1 MRLQEGSLV
10 AGKYRIAKKLGEGAM
25 GSVWL
30 ATNEATDGEFAI
42 KVLRAEVTSA
52 PDALARFFQEARV
65 CGRLRHPSVVQI
77 YDAGQATELGGAP
90 YLVMERLDG
99 LPLDA
104 LVRQRG
110 GLPARLAV
118 DIVAQIARGLHLAH
132 QKGIVHRDVKPA
144 NVFLHK
150 PGTGALVPKM
160 LDFGISK
167 MADPRTPEVSLTQT
181 SSFMGSPMYMS
192 PEQMDSAKNVD
203 ARSDVHALGVLLWE
217 CLAGKPPFRATS
229 YNMLVVEITRD
240 ARPDL
245 AAIVPSVSPA
255 LAQIVARATAIDR
268 KDRYQSASDL
278 ADALEIELAALG
290 GEMLD
295 AKSASAEVFA
305 GLDMLSRPP
314 PPMQGSTTAPTSRDR
329 TSAVSPVAQSVLG
342 IAPYAST
349 EVAAAEPLQTPP
361 EPVAAATAS
370 GTQTTSRSPTRLLW
384 LGVGTA
390 AVLGAGALAVIVSVL
405 PRGGSGVSATV
416 TIESS
421 PPSAVA
427 TVAQPSAD
435 AGTALVAAASSTP
448 AVAAVDASAPVA
460 SVKKVVSPR
469 PVAPTQKAAKA
480 VKIDS
485 SGL

>member
-1 MRLQEGSLV
+1 MELKDGSLI
-10 AGKYRIAKKLGEGAM
+10 AGKYRIVKKLGEGAM

-77 YDAGQATELGGAP
+77 YDAGQSPELGGAP

-104 LVRQRG
+104 LIRQRG
-110 GLPARLAV
+110 GLSPRLAV
-118 DIVAQIARGLHLAH
+118 DIVTQVARGLHLAH
-132 QKGIVHRDVKPA
+132 QKGVVHRDVKPA

-150 PGTGALVPKM
+150 PGTGALVPKV

-181 SSFMGSPMYMS
+181 ASFMGSPMYMS

-217 CLAGKPPFRATS
+217 CLAGTSPFLATS

-245 AAIVPSVSPA
+245 AARVPGVSPA
-255 LAQIVARATAIDR
+255 LAQIVARAIAIDR
-268 KDRYQSASDL
+268 KDRYPSASDL
-278 ADALEIELAALG
+278 ADALDQELAALG

-295 AKSASAEVFA
+295 SKTASAEVFA
-305 GLDMLSRPP
+305 GLDMMSRPP
-314 PPMQGSTTAPTSRDR
+314 PPNHASTTSPTSRDR
-329 TSAVSPVAQSVLG
+329 PSAVSPAAQSVFG
-342 IAPYAST
+342 NPPFAST
-349 EVAAAEPLQTPP
+349 EAAPPPLPDPP
-361 EPVAAATAS
+361 VPAAAATA
-370 GTQTTSRSPTRLLW
+370 GPGQVTVTRTSRWLPIG
-384 LGVGTA
+384 LGVG
-390 AVLGAGALAVIVSVL
+390 AVFVAGALALIATVM
-405 PRGGSGVSATV
+405 PHGSGVSASV
-416 TIESS
+416 TIESTAPS
-421 PPSAVA
+421 PVPSAVQA
-427 TVAQPSAD
+427 SAD
-435 AGTALVAAASSTP
+435 AGALLAAPASSTAASTV
-448 AVAAVDASAPVA
+448 AVASSAPA
-460 SVKKVVSPR
+460 ATSSAKHVVSTHATSAKPSK
-469 PVAPTQKAAKA
+469 PV
-480 VKIDS
+480 VKIDQ